1 MEKKREILEEKIK
14 QALTSTYKV
23 ISDQLRYK
31 KPNAKT
37 TDIKSLDF
45 SEIKDLKNKDDYVK
59 LRASTDSKA
68 LKLRFSDSTIFS
80 EYLIFFLAEALMF
93 LARAAYFD
101 FFLLALL
108 LEL

>member
-37 TDIKSLDF
+37 TDIKTLDF
-45 SEIKDLKNKDDYVK
+45 SELKDLKNKDDYVK

-68 LKLRFSDSTIFS
+68 LKLRFSDSI
-80 EYLIFFLAEALMF
+80 IFFKNHPRNPALKKIYQLSEAVS
-93 LARAAYFD
+93 YTH
-101 FFLLALL
+101 
-108 LEL
+108 

>member
-45 SEIKDLKNKDDYVK
+45 SEIKDLKTPSCRDLNLRLLKDK
-59 LRASTDSKA
+59 NNF
-68 LKLRFSDSTIFS
+68 LKN
-80 EYLIFFLAEALMF
+80 LINV
-93 LARAAYFD
+93 RTN
-101 FFLLALL
+101 
-108 LEL
+108 